1 MTWAVL
7 VPIILMGI
15 LKIVVSSLPNSTVG
29 WLIGKF
35 ELHSKLSEANV
46 SITIDGKPLEG
57 EDKAQVIH
65 KFNEATFVERYYI
78 FPGYEQAYLHPENGG
93 NPLVI
98 DTKGRKKTVRLFVY
112 IYDGHVNVVK
122 QYKKKVVA
130 YKLLSDSLQKT
141 SSVSNRDLA

>member
-78 FPGYEQAYLHPENGG
+78 FRGYEQAYLHPENGG
-93 NPLVI
+93 TPLVI
-98 DTKGRKKTVRLFVY
+98 DTKRGKRTVRLFVY
-112 IYDGHVNVVK
+112 IYNDHVDIVK

-130 YKLLSDSLQKT
+130 YKLLSDSLQKMFY
-141 SSVSNRDLA
+141 VSNRDLA

>member
-15 LKIVVSSLPNSTVG
+15 LKIVVSSLPNNTVG

-35 ELHSKLSEANV
+35 ELHSKLNEENV
-46 SITIDGKPLEG
+46 CVTVAGKTLEG

-65 KFNEATFVERYYI
+65 DFNEATFVERYPV